1 MLSLMK
7 SRYAGKKLFLFLF
20 AVLFTTSLLN
30 AQDTAELKKKIQ
42 AMNDEGAK
50 KMISGDESMWAN
62 YTEDVISM
70 PSYEPMLRGIEAC
83 KQSYKKMTEAGMK
96 MTAFKSIVTD
106 VIDAGNYIIDIGS
119 YKISMSMPG
128 MDMPW
133 DDHGKYMTIWEKQD
147 DGSLKVKVETWNTD
161 VNPWEEMKK
170 MEEGKTEGHEGH
182 QH

>member
-1 MLSLMK
+1 M
-7 SRYAGKKLFLFLF
+7 KKLFAILF
-20 AVLFTTSLLN
+20 AVIFLASLIS

-42 AMNDEGAK
+42 EMNDKAAEMMVAN
-50 KMISGDESMWAN
+50 DEAGMWEN
-62 YTEDVISM
+62 YSADVISM

-83 KQSYKKMTEAGMK
+83 KQSYKKMNESGMK
-96 MTAFKSIVTD
+96 MTAFKSVVTD
-106 VIDAGNYIIDIGS
+106 VIDAGNYVVDIGT

-170 MEEGKTEGHEGH
+170 MQPPPPPAKDEHEGH

>member
-1 MLSLMK
+1 MK
-7 SRYAGKKLFLFLF
+7 KHFSILF
-20 AVLFTTSLLN
+20 ALIFISSLVY

-42 AMNDEGAK
+42 EMNDKAAEMMVAN
-50 KMISGDESMWAN
+50 DEAGMWAN

-70 PSYEPMLRGIEAC
+70 PSYEPILRGIEAC

-96 MTAFKSIVTD
+96 MTAFKSVVTD
-106 VIDAGNYIIDIGS
+106 VIDAGNYVIDIGS

-133 DDHGKYMTIWEKQD
+133 DDHGKYLTIWEKQD